1 MMILLILLCLSG
13 CTHFSET
20 FDSTPGKG
28 VGAKSI
34 TTVNQMIDQNQ
45 LKKPDFNYH
54 DQILSPGQTKRL
66 SESVLRIWLAPYID
80 PHGNAHEASYVNT
93 VIRPSRWA
101 SFKSTKEESFS
112 KSTLNQEK

>member
-45 LKKPDFNYH
+45 LKKPVSSRNER
-54 DQILSPGQTKRL
+54 ISERL
-66 SESVLRIWLAPYID
+66 NS
-80 PHGNAHEASYVNT
+80 
-93 VIRPSRWA
+93 
-101 SFKSTKEESFS
+101 
-112 KSTLNQEK
+112 